1 MARLG
6 SGLMVAALLL
16 AGAPAFA
23 GDSVLPFGKSLAGGE
38 ELPLPF
44 GVGLTV
50 YGQTQDYG
58 LKKLAFDFPG
68 LSVDPGVIGVDNSIQ
83 EMNIQ
88 LDVWIFPFLNLFG
101 ILGSVDGITNVDLS
115 GVQGLPFSLGRLRID
130 YDGEV
135 YGVGANLVAGGQ
147 GWFASLTTIWTQENL
162 SGDFESDVQAWIITP
177 RLGLRDDRGAVWIGA
192 TYQDV
197 EETHQGTIVL
207 PFVGPV
213 AFDVELEAKDAWNI
227 QIGAATEISKHWHLH
242 VEGGF
247 AQRLSAEFGATARF

>member
-1 MARLG
+1 MSRRCG
-6 SGLMVAALLL
+6 GWLLL
-16 AGAPAFA
+16 GLLASTGPALTQ
-23 GDSVLPFGKSLAGGE
+23 DSVLPFGKSLAGGE

-44 GVGLTV
+44 GIGLTI

-58 LKKLAFDFPG
+58 LKRLAFDYPG
-68 LSVDPGVIGVDNSIQ
+68 INVDPKAIGVDNSIQ
-83 EMNIQ
+83 EANIQ
-88 LDVWIFPFLNLFG
+88 LDVWLFPFLNLFG
-101 ILGSVDGITNVDLS
+101 IAGTVDGTTNVDLS
-115 GVQGLPFSLGRLRID
+115 SVPGLPVPLGKLRIE

-135 YGVGANLVAGGQ
+135 YGFGANLVGGGQ

-162 SGDFESDVQAWIITP
+162 SGDFDSNVEAWVITP
-177 RLGLRDDRGAVWIGA
+177 RVGLRDDRGAVWVGA

-197 EETHQGTIVL
+197 QETHQGTIEL
-207 PFVGPV
+207 PFLGPV

-227 QIGAATEISKHWHLH
+227 QLGAATAISKRWHLH